1 MDFFKSANTG
11 VLNLAPYQPGK
22 PVEELERELGLKQIV
37 KLASNENPLGPTP
50 QLQVHLGEILKDCAR
65 YPDGSAFQLK
75 QKLSEQL
82 GVATDCLT
90 VGNGSNDVLELLAR
104 VFLKPGHNTVVS
116 QHAFVVYGLVTQSLG
131 ATLREVPCVDYQQ
144 DLDATLAMIDDQ
156 TRIVFIANP
165 NNPTGTWVRGDALER
180 FLKAVPATTLVVLD
194 EAYVEYVDDPAYPN
208 GLGLLDQFSNLV
220 VTRTFSKAYGLA
232 ALRLGY
238 AVSHPDVA
246 DLMNRIRQPFNVNS
260 MALAAGLIAL
270 EDPGHV
276 AQGVA
281 VNRQGLQVLNAG
293 LSDLSL
299 AVIPSVGNFVCFDLG
314 QDALP
319 IYQALLMQGVIV
331 RPIGVYGLP
340 QHLRVSVGTPEENRV
355 FLDALGRVL
364 TP

>member
-220 VTRTFSKAYGLA
+220 VTRT
-232 ALRLGY
+232 
-238 AVSHPDVA
+238 DVA

-293 LSDLSL
+293 LADLSL

-364 TP
+364 IP

>member
-1 MDFFKSANTG
+1 MDFFKSANAG

-22 PVEELERELGLKQIV
+22 PVEELERELGVSRIV

-50 QLQVHLGEILKDCAR
+50 QLQANLGAVLKDCAR

-82 GVATDCLT
+82 GVAIPCLT

-104 VFLKPGHNTVVS
+104 VFLKPGLNAVVS
-116 QHAFVVYGLVTQSLG
+116 QHAFVVYALVTQSLG
-131 ATLREVPCVDYQQ
+131 ATLKEVPCVDYQQ
-144 DLDATLAMIDDQ
+144 DLQATLAMIDDQ

-165 NNPTGTWVRGDALER
+165 NNPTGTWVRRDALET
-180 FLKAVPATTLVVLD
+180 FLKSVPTTPLVVLD
-194 EAYVEYVDDPAYPN
+194 EAYVEYVDDPDYPN
-208 GLGLLDQFSNLV
+208 GLTLLDQYPNLV

-246 DLMNRIRQPFNVNS
+246 DLMNRIRQPFNVNA

-270 EDPGHV
+270 DDPAHV

-281 VNRQGLQVLNAG
+281 VNRQGLRDLNAG
-293 LSDLSL
+293 LAELSL
-299 AVIPSVGNFVCFDLG
+299 AVIPSVGNFVCFDLA

-319 IYQALLMQGVIV
+319 IYQALLTEGVIV

-340 QHLRVSVGTPEENRV
+340 HHLRVSVGTPEENRI
-355 FLDALGRVL
+355 FLEALGRVL
-364 TP
+364 PR

>member
-1 MDFFKSANTG
+1 MDFFKSVNTG
-11 VLNLAPYQPGK
+11 VLSLAPYQPGK
-22 PVEELERELGLKQIV
+22 PVEELERELGLSQIV

-50 QLQVHLGEILKDCAR
+50 QLQHHLGEMLKDCAR

-82 GVATDCLT
+82 GVSIDCLT

-104 VFLKPGHNTVVS
+104 LFLKPGYNAVVS

-131 ATLREVPCVDYQQ
+131 ATLKEVPCVDYQQ
-144 DLDATLAMIDDQ
+144 DLTATLAMIDDR
-156 TRIVFIANP
+156 TRMVFIANP
-165 NNPTGTWVRGDALER
+165 NNPTGTWVRRDALEG

-194 EAYVEYVDDPAYPN
+194 EAYVEYVDDPEYPN
-208 GLGLLDQFSNLV
+208 GLTLLDQHPNLV

-260 MALAAGLIAL
+260 IALAAGLIAL
-270 EDPGHV
+270 DDSEHV

-281 VNRQGLQVLNAG
+281 VNQQGLLDLNAG
-293 LSDLSL
+293 LADLSL
-299 AVIPSVGNFVCFDLG
+299 SAIPSAGNFVCFDVG

-340 QHLRVSVGTPEENRV
+340 RHLRVSVGTPQENRV
-355 FLDALGRVL
+355 FLKALGRVL
-364 TP
+364 SP